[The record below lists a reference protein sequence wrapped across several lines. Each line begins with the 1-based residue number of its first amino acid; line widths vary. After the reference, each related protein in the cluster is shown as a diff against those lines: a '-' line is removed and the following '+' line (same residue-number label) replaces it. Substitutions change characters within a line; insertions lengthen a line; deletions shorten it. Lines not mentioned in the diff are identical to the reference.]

1 MAPPGPADLVQLAID
16 EPRRARLIGMAL
28 AGHQPT
34 EAPAALLQSAL
45 DRDAI
50 RPDIAVELLG
60 CVRHR
65 AGYALARAC
74 LYNADRRDAAYAAGI
89 TMARIAGPEA
99 DADLTVA
106 LWVAPE
112 REGREGAALGL
123 CELGEPHHADAI
135 FRAARDGKIR
145 ARVAAGCSLQ
155 LPFDPQ
161 LHLELLR
168 SEEVAD
174 RRLGTEL
181 VYELIVQSSNEAGL
195 RLRELGDEAK
205 WAIQLCLEDDALYM
219 LPEKREALEAW
230 AYGGDSGSAD

>member
-1 MAPPGPADLVQLAID
+1 MAPPGPTDLVRLAIE

-65 AGYALARAC
+65 AGYTLARSC
-74 LYNADRRDAAYAAGI
+74 LYDADRRDAAYAAGI
-89 TMARIAGPEA
+89 AMARIAGSEA
-99 DADLTVA
+99 DPDLTVA
-106 LWVAPE
+106 MWAAPE

-123 CELGEPHHADAI
+123 CELGERHHAAAI
-135 FRAARDGKIR
+135 FRAAREAKIR
-145 ARVAAGCSLQ
+145 ARVAAGCALQ
-155 LPFDPQ
+155 LPFDPE

-168 SEEVAD
+168 STEGPD

-181 VYELIVQSSNEAGL
+181 VYEMLVQATDDAEL

-205 WAIQLCLEDDALYM
+205 WAVQLCLEDEDLYM
-219 LPEKREALEAW
+219 LPDKREALEAW
-230 AYGGDSGSAD
+230 VYGSIKPEG